1 MIYCGYDSG
10 SESYFGKVLVPGP
23 APVPVPV
30 PYTDLLGTVFKQ
42 QKVCTNLA
50 FVMLEAAMF
59 PRRLASNFYFLFCFK
74 F

>member
-30 PYTDLLGTVFKQ
+30 PYTDLLGTVFKKQ
-42 QKVCTNLA
+42 KKFYESCLCNARSGNVSQKVGL
-50 FVMLEAAMF
+50 
-59 PRRLASNFYFLFCFK
+59 
-74 F
+74 